1 MACSTVVSLKQR
13 REAGTDFLSVT
24 TEASVYEAQ
33 LQPCSPG
40 GTRLRAG
47 IGEMAEAVSN
57 GHQCA
62 LSHTG
67 ERHLYW
73 TSSAFAVE
81 WSGKE
86 PQQGAGN
93 LPEAMLGSLW
103 GNRGAGPDQGCWCE
117 WAQKPPHGRSATFWS
132 YTTYSV
138 NLEAIPSSWK
148 QMSSRF

>member
-1 MACSTVVSLKQR
+1 MVVSLKQR
-13 REAGTDFLSVT
+13 REVGYWLSISHDRSRSLRSTAPALLSRRYQT
-24 TEASVYEAQ
+24 TCWDWEDGWSRVH
-33 LQPCSPG
+33 
-40 GTRLRAG
+40 
-47 IGEMAEAVSN
+47 
-57 GHQCA
+57 GHQYA
-62 LSHTG
+62 VSHTG

-73 TSSAFAVE
+73 TSSAFTVE

-117 WAQKPPHGRSATFWS
+117 WAQKLPHGRSATFWS